1 MVTVM
6 FGFGLLMN
14 VGIHRDVRISRS
26 GESQVV

>member
-14 VGIHRDVRISRS
+14 VGIHRDVRVSRL
-26 GESQVV
+26 GESHMA